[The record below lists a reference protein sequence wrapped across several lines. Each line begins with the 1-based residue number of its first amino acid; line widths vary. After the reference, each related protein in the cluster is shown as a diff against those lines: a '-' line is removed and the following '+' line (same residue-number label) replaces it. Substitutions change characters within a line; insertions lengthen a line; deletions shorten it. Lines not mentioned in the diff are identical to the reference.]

1 MLKAL
6 SHPDAPHGLI
16 FSLGHLADPGTG
28 MVFVGSSTARD
39 LTHEPGSFHD
49 QSVDSIDFI
58 LDAAASISPDA
69 RITKVRRYMTSGR
82 GHRDTTTRELWLE
95 RFGQALPASTALEVP
110 GSSLVDS
117 VMDLEAWAAVPSGAL
132 PSSLVRAEFADGS
145 LPRAVAAR
153 GDQALVTAAVNAER
167 GASLEA
173 ELEACLTE
181 LTAIFGRHGATDS
194 DIAHLTVFYRDPR
207 SWPMLRQKIAE
218 RFGRH
223 SPAVTD
229 VIVSNFPDRGTRV
242 ALSGWARC
250 GDSEMTTTVG
260 TTASVVNL
268 RDQILYSSGTGAI
281 GKWTGGQSKQN
292 DTRIPPATIVE
303 QAHVSMTN
311 QLKILESAGLTLS
324 DVFQSTWY
332 VTDIRDWAEAE
343 PIVREYFEGDLPAP
357 LVVEV
362 SRLTA
367 KPGVRFEPDFWAS
380 RSSDA

>member
-1 MLKAL
+1 VLKAL

-16 FSLGHLADPGTG
+16 FSLGHLADAGTG
-28 MVFVGSSTARD
+28 MVFIGSSTARD
-39 LTHEPGSFHD
+39 LPHEPGSFHD

-58 LDAAASISPDA
+58 VDAASSISPDA

-82 GHRDTTTRELWLE
+82 GHRDATTRELWLD

-110 GSSLVDS
+110 GSSLLDS
-117 VMDLEAWAAVPSGAL
+117 VMDLEAWAAVPSDAL
-132 PSSLVRAEFADGS
+132 PSCLVRADFADGS
-145 LPRAVAAR
+145 FPRAVAVR
-153 GDQALVTAAVNAER
+153 GDQAVVTAAVSAER
-167 GASLEA
+167 RGSLEA
-173 ELEACLTE
+173 EIEECLAE
-181 LTAIFGRHGATDS
+181 LTAVFGRHGATDS
-194 DIAHLTVFYRDPR
+194 DVAQLTVYYRDPR
-207 SWPMLRQKIAE
+207 VWPMLRRTISA

-229 VIVSNFPDRGTRV
+229 VIVSNFADRGTRV

-260 TTASVVNL
+260 KTARIVNL
-268 RDQILYSSGTGAI
+268 RDQVLYSSGTGAI

-311 QLKILESAGLTLS
+311 QSKILESAGLTLS

-332 VTDIRDWAEAE
+332 MTDIRDWAEVE
-343 PIVREYFEGDLPAP
+343 PILRDYFEGDLPAS